1 MFIFDSTTLIAIFM
15 EAGRPDL
22 VEMLLE
28 LDMHLVVPSNV
39 WQHEIIDPTTRNGV
53 TGYVSTGKM
62 TILDINTLEEIDE
75 FRAEVSD
82 PKSYAYGLGELDVIL
97 AYKKISPSETA
108 ARCVLDD
115 RPARN
120 LATRLGIKFTGLLGL
135 LDALAD
141 RGIMGR
147 GEADEIKRRLRKGGF
162 RMKPASASGDHGRGV

>member
-39 WQHEIIDPTTRNGV
+39 WQHEIVDPVTRRGIQR
-53 TGYVSTGKM
+53 YVQEGKM
-62 TILDINTLEEIDE
+62 VILHTNTPEEIDE
-75 FRAEVSD
+75 FGDKMPGQKRS
-82 PKSYAYGLGELDVIL
+82 YGLGELDVIL
-97 AYKKISPSETA
+97 TYKKISSSETA